1 MNETGFPSPAQG
13 YEKAAIDLNSLLVKH
28 PASTFIMVYQGK
40 DNPGKGITKGDILV
54 VDSSLPPLRGA
65 VAVVES
71 GGRFLCVTLEEE
83 SSLFFRDRAGEVQG
97 SGNRSF
103 SGKSFFYTDTHGGK
117 NYVESVFGIVRAAVR
132 IL

>member
-83 SSLFFRDRAGEVQG
+83 SSLSHLLRP
-97 SGNRSF
+97 
-103 SGKSFFYTDTHGGK
+103 
-117 NYVESVFGIVRAAVR
+117 
-132 IL
+132 

>member
-28 PASTFIMVYQGK
+28 PASTFIMTYRGN
-40 DNPGKGITKGDILV
+40 DNPGKGIARGDILV

-65 VAVVES
+65 LAVIEME
-71 GGRFLCVTLEEE
+71 GRFLCVTLEEDPP
-83 SSLFFRDRAGEVQG
+83 LFFKNTGEKASG
-97 SGNRSF
+97 SGEQGF
-103 SGKSFFYTDTHGGK
+103 CGKRFFYTDSRGRK
-117 NYVESVFGIVRAAVR
+117 NYIEALFGIVRAAVR

>member
-13 YEKAAIDLNSLLVKH
+13 YEKAAIDLNSLLIKH
-28 PASTFIMVYQGK
+28 PASTFIMTYRGN
-40 DNPGKGITKGDILV
+40 DNPGKGITRGDILV

-65 VAVVES
+65 VAVIEKE
-71 GGRFLCVTLEEE
+71 GRFLCVTLEEDPP
-83 SSLFFRDRAGEVQG
+83 LFFKNTGKKASEPGDYGFGE
-97 SGNRSF
+97 
-103 SGKSFFYTDTHGGK
+103 KSFFYTDTHGGK